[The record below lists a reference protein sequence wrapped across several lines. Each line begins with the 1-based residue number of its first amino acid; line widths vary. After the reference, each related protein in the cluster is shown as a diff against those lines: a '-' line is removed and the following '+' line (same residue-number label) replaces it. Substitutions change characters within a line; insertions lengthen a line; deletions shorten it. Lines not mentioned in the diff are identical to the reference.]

1 MNISALKGDG
11 IKELLEMILLQ
22 AEIMELRASPKAKVE
37 GVVLESQIEQGR
49 GPTASI
55 ILQSGTLKVG
65 DVVICGTCY
74 CRVRAIINDRG
85 ENLKTAG
92 PSSPVKVIGWTEAP
106 EAGSSFTQVKN
117 EKVARREVEDFVES
131 LKKDSGLLILALV
144 AELKKPLWK
153 VFWRQSRVHNANL

>member
-92 PSSPVKVIGWTEAP
+92 PSSPVKVIGWTR
-106 EAGSSFTQVKN
+106 GS
-117 EKVARREVEDFVES
+117 
-131 LKKDSGLLILALV
+131 
-144 AELKKPLWK
+144 
-153 VFWRQSRVHNANL
+153 